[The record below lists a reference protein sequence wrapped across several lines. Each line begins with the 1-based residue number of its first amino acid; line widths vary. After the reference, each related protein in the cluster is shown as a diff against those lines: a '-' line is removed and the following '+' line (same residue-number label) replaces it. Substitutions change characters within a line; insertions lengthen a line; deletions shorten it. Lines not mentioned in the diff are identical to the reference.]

1 MNELIDAPLIHLS
14 SDFIRAKEYLEAII
28 SSSPDAICTT
38 DMSGK
43 FIYFSPGAEEM
54 IGFKAGEMGNRYAR
68 EIYQG
73 GILEAKKI
81 MRLLTENG
89 KIKNHQTILKGKNGR
104 IIYAS
109 LAASMLRDRR
119 GDIIG
124 TLGIFKDISDR
135 VRLERKL
142 EDLSRTD
149 NLTGLFNR
157 RHFDQSLKQEWARA
171 RRQNYPLSLVL
182 MDLNEFKLINDS
194 KGHKAGDRFL
204 KSFSAIL
211 RDSLRREEDMVFR
224 YGGDEFTAI
233 LPGLTH
239 EKAAAV
245 MSRIWTRA
253 KKSQINFSYGIAGT
267 PPIHHIAKLIHA
279 ADAAMYRM
287 KKSLR

>member
-1 MNELIDAPLIHLS
+1 MNELTDAPLIHLS
-14 SDFIRAKEYLEAII
+14 SDFIRAKEYLEAIV

-54 IGFKAGEMGNRYAR
+54 IGFKSGEMENRYAR
-68 EIYQG
+68 EIYQE

-81 MRLLTENG
+81 MRILTENG
-89 KIKNHQTILKGKNGR
+89 KIKNHQTILKGKNGHV
-104 IIYAS
+104 IYAS

-119 GDIIG
+119 GNLIG

-142 EDLSRTD
+142 EDLCRTD

-157 RHFDQSLKQEWARA
+157 RHFDQLLKQEWARA

-233 LPGLTH
+233 LPGLNP

-253 KKSQINFSYGIAGT
+253 KKSQISFSYGIAGT
-267 PPIHHIAKLIHA
+267 PPTHHISRLIRA